1 MVVPGEP
8 KTLQCRECGTAASG
22 IESRCSSCGAL
33 TGLLQPGQYFY
44 WRRFLL
50 KECLRAGT
58 RLISWKVR
66 DEIEKEECML
76 SEYVGTG
83 VLSQQQQ
90 HDFVEYAAGFAQLK
104 DFVEP
109 PRYAFTFRGRP
120 FIVKNWAPRRT
131 LRDLAAG
138 GGVSE
143 EKASSVFFTLL
154 QHLECL
160 HKLDPPLF
168 LGPASLADIS
178 VADDGSLRFWSV
190 TSPHL
195 QDSHQIGPLDDM
207 RTIARL
213 ACQLLIG
220 GSSEGVSERPVARW
234 QERVQ
239 AANDAGFAAA
249 VECLICGIPA
259 PENAARIFELAGL
272 VRQGTQLLQEKMLDQ
287 ACARLESAARIA
299 YTPRIQQLIAQI
311 ESGRLPTRRHSASSA
326 SKGQMTDQVARAGTG
341 PERASSPEANSVSQ
355 PTAPESR
362 PEAQPVVDKG
372 GTSTASPHGVLKICP
387 KCGHIF
393 DRDRFFCE
401 NDGSRLNEI
410 AFPNSAPTPAP
421 ELKLLHLHE
430 GASPG
435 WSMVGARLHWK
446 KWLLAGCAAA
456 GVILILLYQAGA
468 PRREFLQL
476 VEAGQLVSRDSRS
489 AYAVFRKL
497 ASERGAGDSLVKEL
511 AVRIRPELDRLSR
524 AKFDQWRQSSDIAP
538 LSWTEMAQL
547 EEWRALIE
555 PSAENRAREAY
566 SRGMAALS
574 EKDPSGAQRWF
585 HEALRYKPGWAL
597 ALNGLGR
604 ASFQLADFA
613 RAEQYYREAAAAD
626 PLWPFPRVNLAN
638 LYRDVLRRPEQAEAL
653 YLEAIRLQPE
663 RGSFY
668 FALAN
673 FYFARGSVFRA
684 QACQNYRA
692 ALAKLSSGSLTQGEA
707 DLARRRVANYCP
719 E

>member
-1 MVVPGEP
+1 MVAPGEP
-8 KTLQCRECGTAASG
+8 KTLQCRECGTAAPG
-22 IESRCSSCGAL
+22 IESRCSTCGAL

-58 RLISWKVR
+58 RLISWRVR

-83 VLSQQQQ
+83 VLNQQQQ
-90 HDFVEYAAGFAQLK
+90 HDFVEHAAGFAHLK

-138 GGVSE
+138 GVSE

-154 QHLECL
+154 QHIECL

-207 RTIARL
+207 RTAARL

-220 GSSEGVSERPVARW
+220 GSGEDESERSLARL

-272 VRQGTQLLQEKMLDQ
+272 VRQGTQLMQERMLDQ
-287 ACARLESAARIA
+287 AWARLESAARIA
-299 YTPRIQQLIAQI
+299 NTPRIQHLMQQI
-311 ESGRLPTRRHSASSA
+311 ESGRLPTRRQSTSSA
-326 SKGQMTDQVARAGTG
+326 GTGQMADQAARAGTG
-341 PERASSPEANSVSQ
+341 FEWASSPEANSVSQ
-355 PTAPESR
+355 PTAGESR
-362 PEAQPVVDKG
+362 PAPQPVAEKG
-372 GTSTASPHGVLKICP
+372 GTSTARPYGLHKICP
-387 KCGHIF
+387 KCGQTFDF
-393 DRDRFFCE
+393 DRIFCE
-401 NDGSRLNEI
+401 KDGSRLHEI
-410 AFPNSAPTPAP
+410 ESPTSAPESASGLALGDSDGRDSPSWSTAP
-421 ELKLLHLHE
+421 
-430 GASPG
+430 
-435 WSMVGARLHWK
+435 ARLHWK
-446 KWLLAGCAAA
+446 KWALAGCAAA
-456 GVILILLYQAGA
+456 LVIIGLQYQAGA
-468 PRREFLQL
+468 PKREFLQL
-476 VEAGQLVSRDSRS
+476 VEAGQLVSSEGRS
-489 AYAVFRKL
+489 AYAVYRRL

-511 AVRIRPELDRLSR
+511 AERIRPKLDQLSQ

-538 LSWTEMAQL
+538 LSWTEMVQL
-547 EEWRALIE
+547 EEWRGLIE
-555 PSAENRAREAY
+555 ANVENRARVAY
-566 SRGMAALS
+566 ARGMAALS

-585 HEALRYKPGWAL
+585 QEALRYKPGWAL

-626 PLWPFPRVNLAN
+626 PVWPFPRVNLAN

-653 YLEAIRLQPE
+653 YLEAIRLQPD

-673 FYFARGSVFRA
+673 FYFSRGSVFRA